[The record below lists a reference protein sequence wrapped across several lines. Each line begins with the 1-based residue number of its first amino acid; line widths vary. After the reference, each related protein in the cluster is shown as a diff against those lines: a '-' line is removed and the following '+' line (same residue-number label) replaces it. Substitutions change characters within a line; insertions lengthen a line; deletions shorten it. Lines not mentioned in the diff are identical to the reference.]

1 MERTRGLEPPPTAWQ
16 AVVLPLYYGRSTY
29 LLIARA
35 QNADKLVPCRTKQRH
50 HRRCPSA
57 QKLRVRE
64 NGRGLDDL
72 HDARSLHHRRLLL
85 PLGELGGLGAVNVHA
100 RELFAI
106 VVIDS
111 DEPVPVLAPPVFSQL
126 SSFSSLLHTVGAH
139 GLWQLNPRDASIKIG
154 INRRSKQSR
163 GSEGGER
170 CCRSVRRAGT
180 AAQDPTETAPEP
192 GGVIAARVTLEVEGE
207 GEPIAC
213 SRLRNPHVGVLCLS
227 GHARG
232 R

>member
-1 MERTRGLEPPPTAWQ
+1 MERPRGLEPPPTAWQ
-16 AVVLPLYYGRSTY
+16 AVVLPLYYGRSAY

-50 HRRCPSA
+50 DRRCFPPA
-57 QKLRVRE
+57 QKLHVRE
-64 NGRGLDDL
+64 NGCGLDDL

-85 PLGELGGLGAVNVHA
+85 PLGELGGLSAVNVHA

-154 INRRSKQSR
+154 INRRSIQSR
-163 GSEGGER
+163 GSEG
-170 CCRSVRRAGT
+170 
-180 AAQDPTETAPEP
+180 
-192 GGVIAARVTLEVEGE
+192 
-207 GEPIAC
+207 
-213 SRLRNPHVGVLCLS
+213 
-227 GHARG
+227 
-232 R
+232 

>member
-1 MERTRGLEPPPTAWQ
+1 VGLPWSGRGDSNPRLQLGKLSYYPYTTA
-16 AVVLPLYYGRSTY
+16 ASTY

-35 QNADKLVPCRTKQRH
+35 QNADKLVPCLTKQRH
-50 HRRCPSA
+50 HRRCFPSA

-85 PLGELGGLGAVNVHA
+85 PRGELGGLGAVNVHA

-126 SSFSSLLHTVGAH
+126 SSFSSLLHTVGC
-139 GLWQLNPRDASIKIG
+139 RDYG
-154 INRRSKQSR
+154 NLTRGTQVSR
-163 GSEGGER
+163 
-170 CCRSVRRAGT
+170 
-180 AAQDPTETAPEP
+180 
-192 GGVIAARVTLEVEGE
+192 
-207 GEPIAC
+207 
-213 SRLRNPHVGVLCLS
+213 
-227 GHARG
+227 
-232 R
+232 